1 MSTEI
6 VVLRLIHVV
15 SGVLWG
21 GAIVFLSGF
30 VMPALQ
36 QAGPAAA
43 GPVMAGLV
51 QRRAMTFMP
60 VVATLTI
67 LSGFRLY
74 WIMSDGFGPAYVGSP
89 MGLTFLVAGIAA
101 TIAFAI
107 GMVVTRPAMARVAAL
122 AQQVPSVPEAAR
134 PPMQAEMQGLRARA
148 RTASLA
154 VAWLVGLAAAGMA
167 VARYL

>member
-1 MSTEI
+1 MHAEI
-6 VVLRLIHVV
+6 LVLRLIHVV
-15 SGVLWG
+15 SGVLWV

-43 GPVMAGLV
+43 GPVMAGLMR
-51 QRRAMTFMP
+51 RRAMTFMP

-74 WIMSDGFGPAYVGSP
+74 WVMSDGFRAAYVESA
-89 MGLTFLVAGIAA
+89 MGLTFLVAGIVA

-107 GMVVTRPAMARVAAL
+107 GMAVTRPAMARVAAL
-122 AQQVPSVPEAAR
+122 AQQLPTMPEAAR
-134 PPMQAEMQGLRARA
+134 PPLQAEMQRLRARG
-148 RTASLA
+148 RTGSLV